1 MSKSLPVIW
10 HDQRNNELYKW
21 GTCNATSIA
30 IVMQYKNKIP
40 ADYDKSAPL
49 QFYINKYQPIFTMK
63 DEDGIIGKGTQLD
76 DYVTI
81 QLATP
86 TAWEVHKKTL
96 PDWRNYNPR
105 NNPFVLQWYLESVG
119 IKDEFYQVSKEND
132 KSALYRDGQKIM
144 SGNIEILSN
153 IRASIDRDMP
163 VIMAGNYTRKRVN
176 GTQDVITHINV
187 AVGYDDNNIIVNDP
201 FGSMLNYYLPYPNDG
216 DHVVVPN
223 EFLKEHVTQLHI
235 LSV

>member
-1 MSKSLPVIW
+1 MSKSLSTIW

-30 IVMQYKNKIP
+30 MVMQYKNKIP
-40 ADYDKSAPL
+40 ADYDKGAPL
-49 QFYINKYQPIFTMK
+49 QFYINKYQPVFTMK

-86 TAWEVHKKTL
+86 AAWEVHKKTL

-105 NNPFVLQWYLESVG
+105 NNPFVLRWYLESVG
-119 IKDEFYQVSKEND
+119 IKDMFIQIANKGE
-132 KSALYRDGQKIM
+132 ALKV
-144 SGNIEILSN
+144 

-163 VIMAGNYTRKRVN
+163 VIMAGSYTRKRQN
-176 GTQDVITHINV
+176 GTQDTITHINV

>member
-30 IVMQYKNKIP
+30 MVLQHKNKVP

-49 QFYINKYQPIFTMK
+49 QFYINKYQPVFTMK
-63 DEDGIIGKGTQLD
+63 DEDGITGKGTQLD

-86 TAWEVHKKTL
+86 TAWGVHKKTL

-119 IKDEFYQVSKEND
+119 IKDIFTQITD
-132 KSALYRDGQKIM
+132 KNRINL
-144 SGNIEILSN
+144 IES
-153 IRASIDRDMP
+153 IRYSIDRDMP

-201 FGSMLNYYLPYPNDG
+201 YGSMLNYYLPYPDDG

-223 EFLKEHVTQLHI
+223 EFLKECVTQLHI